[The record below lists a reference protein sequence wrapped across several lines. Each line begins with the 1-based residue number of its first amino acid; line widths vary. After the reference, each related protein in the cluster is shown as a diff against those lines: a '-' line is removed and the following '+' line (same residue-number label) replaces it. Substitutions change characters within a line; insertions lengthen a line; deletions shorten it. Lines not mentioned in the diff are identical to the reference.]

1 MGQGSKRVQPALLMG
16 RAKRFWAKWLPFH
29 RSPARPS
36 NNRREFLP
44 TWRDAFAVVLVAL
57 VTGTAVALPAFG
69 VLGGL
74 SIDILTAT
82 RWHAFGPRYDTGT
95 SPVAVVALDEESFR
109 TPPLSGTPTVAW
121 TREVGRVLTAVV
133 DGGAKVVGFDV
144 VFATSIEQSAVP
156 IGDTT
161 DTLGA
166 RLRGF
171 DRDFLRALQLAA
183 RERKV
188 VLGEVQ
194 VHEKPILPSP
204 GQRIAVGQQ
213 QNIRALNV
221 YDDPDEVVRRV
232 PLSFTVDGVRTP
244 SMAVELVARAL
255 GSPPQFGSDGSMT
268 LAGDRV
274 VGVVPNTMTLNFV
287 GAGRDIPT
295 FSFADLSVC
304 AAKGDQ
310 DFFRREFNDK
320 IVLFGTLLDFE
331 DRKVTS
337 ARLVTTPLER
347 ARGARCVFP
356 RRPEEA
362 TFATGTIAG
371 VYVQATAIDNLMR
384 HQTLSEI
391 GAAGVATIA
400 VAFSALAA
408 VAALALAPVGA
419 VAAYV
424 AGVLVWSLVA
434 TAAFNRGVSLPLVQP
449 AVAALFALPATLG
462 YRFVVA
468 DRAKR
473 LLRKSF
479 ALYLAPAVIE
489 KMLASNRPPVLGGET
504 RTITAFFSDVAGFSK
519 LSENRTPNEL
529 VTLMNEYLT
538 AMTDIVE
545 EHGGFVDKY
554 IGDAIVAV
562 FGAPL
567 DDEAHAVSAVRAAL
581 ACHHRLDEL
590 NRTDALFGSCKLD
603 HRIGLNSGEALVGNI
618 GSRRRFNYTVMG
630 DTVNVASRLEGANKF
645 FGTSIMA
652 SETTMALTGSTFV
665 WRELDI
671 VRVQGRARPVK
682 VFEPL
687 AEAGQ
692 ASADKQAQASTYA
705 EGIARWR
712 ARDFAGA
719 VACFERFAP
728 VDPPA
733 ALFLLRARPYVAHPP
748 DGDWQPVTTLEG
760 K

>member
-1 MGQGSKRVQPALLMG
+1 M
-16 RAKRFWAKWLPFH
+16 
-29 RSPARPS
+29 
-36 NNRREFLP
+36 
-44 TWRDAFAVVLVAL
+44 
-57 VTGTAVALPAFG
+57 
-69 VLGGL
+69 
-74 SIDILTAT
+74 
-82 RWHAFGPRYDTGT
+82 
-95 SPVAVVALDEESFR
+95 AVVALDEESFR
-109 TPPLSGTPTVAW
+109 TPPLAGTPTVAW
-121 TREVGRVLTAVV
+121 TREVGRVLTAIV

-144 VFATSIEQSAVP
+144 IFATSIEQSAVP
-156 IGDTT
+156 IGDPT

-183 RERKV
+183 RDHKI

-221 YDDPDEVVRRV
+221 YDDPDEVVRRI

-244 SMAVELVARAL
+244 SMTVELVARAL

-268 LAGDRV
+268 LAGQRV
-274 VGVVPNTMTLNFV
+274 LGVVPNTMTLNFV

-310 DFFRREFNDK
+310 DFFRREFGDK

-337 ARLVTTPLER
+337 ARLVTAPER
-347 ARGARCVFP
+347 APGARCVFP
-356 RRPEEA
+356 QPREAA
-362 TFATGTIAG
+362 TFASRTIAG
-371 VYVQATAIDNLMR
+371 VYVQATAVDNLMR
-384 HQTLSEI
+384 HETLSEI
-391 GAAGVATIA
+391 GAAGVAIIA

-408 VAALALAPVGA
+408 AAALLFAPAGA

-424 AGVLVWSLVA
+424 AGVLVLSVVA

-489 KMLASNRPPVLGGET
+489 KMLASNRPPALGGET

-545 EHGGFVDKY
+545 DHGGFVDKY

-581 ACHHRLDEL
+581 ACHRRLDEL
-590 NRTDALFGSCKLD
+590 NRTDALFGACKLD

-645 FGTSIMA
+645 FGTPIMA
-652 SETTMALTGSTFV
+652 SETTMALTGSAFA
-665 WRELDI
+665 WRELDF
-671 VRVQGRARPVK
+671 VRVQGRARP
-682 VFEPL
+682 
-687 AEAGQ
+687 
-692 ASADKQAQASTYA
+692 
-705 EGIARWR
+705 
-712 ARDFAGA
+712 
-719 VACFERFAP
+719 
-728 VDPPA
+728 
-733 ALFLLRARPYVAHPP
+733 
-748 DGDWQPVTTLEG
+748 
-760 K
+760 